1 VHFAAQ
7 ASNRVFTLN
16 FDNSAYQN
24 GIYFDIDSAVSIV
37 YDADASSLVAQFNGA
52 SSDIEV
58 PFFQNNEF
66 SQFTFAASFK
76 RFSSSGPQGIL
87 YNGGNPSVS
96 DYVPPSIYIYS
107 LSDSEVVAG
116 IKTTDGDF
124 QVPSITGVI
133 TLLTIGF

>member
-1 VHFAAQ
+1 M
-7 ASNRVFTLN
+7 
-16 FDNSAYQN
+16 
-24 GIYFDIDSAVSIV
+24 
-37 YDADASSLVAQFNGA
+37 ADASSLVAQFNGA
-52 SSDIEV
+52 SSNIEV
-58 PFFQNNEF
+58 PYFQNNEF

-116 IKTTDGDF
+116 IRTTDGDF